1 MERKVVPM
9 ENAPAEPACLR
20 PGSGRIRCWHGSS
33 VRCPGGERQDLT
45 DPLRPFRGRES
56 GKC

>member
-1 MERKVVPM
+1 MS
-9 ENAPAEPACLR
+9 APW
-20 PGSGRIRCWHGSS
+20 IRQDPVLARLFGALP
-33 VRCPGGERQDLT
+33 RGERQDLT